1 MSLTSVNPL
10 NPKIGQHLIS
20 PSCYIAEL
28 FIKIMRVKEIALIVK
43 QILLVSLKEMC
54 KCFFSWV
61 E

>member
-43 QILLVSLKEMC
+43 QILLVSAKGC
-54 KCFFSWV
+54 
-61 E
+61 